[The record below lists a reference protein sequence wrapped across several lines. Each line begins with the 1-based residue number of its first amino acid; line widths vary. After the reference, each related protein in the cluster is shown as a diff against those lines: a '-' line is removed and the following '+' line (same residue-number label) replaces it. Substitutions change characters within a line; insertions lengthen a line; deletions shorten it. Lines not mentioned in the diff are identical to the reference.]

1 VPLVP
6 PLSLSRS
13 CTLWLSTS
21 QPRGQRSRGSPNP
34 GTLVQHPRAGSQA
47 DFKARCIYDST
58 LHTVDHQTTS
68 SRNCHLSAPVSAPT
82 LVPPLC
88 HNTATALCTALALLI
103 QSAHPRR
110 NSHDRK
116 SADATSILLGSVQKN
131 PQRKRVHTHRLRR
144 NPNSQGSATGP
155 LPVPAC
161 PPLDVCGDC
170 GKKQS
175 APDGLVRCPD
185 EAVEI
190 SGFKVSRS
198 RNK

>member
-1 VPLVP
+1 MLRGYTCLVGASPLSQTTRHDPQPTLHPALHGAIARVSCFYMPSLYTHTHALLSSHHLLFPSTIIPAPISSVPLVP

-13 CTLWLSTS
+13 CTIWLSTS

-103 QSAHPRR
+103 QSAVRY
-110 NSHDRK
+110 
-116 SADATSILLGSVQKN
+116 
-131 PQRKRVHTHRLRR
+131 
-144 NPNSQGSATGP
+144 
-155 LPVPAC
+155 
-161 PPLDVCGDC
+161 PPLLETRKPGVCVD
-170 GKKQS
+170 
-175 APDGLVRCPD
+175 R
-185 EAVEI
+185 
-190 SGFKVSRS
+190 
-198 RNK
+198 